1 MKLNLS
7 PLTLLFFALYLLTI
21 HDLTLVFTVTAIMIH
36 ELTHLI
42 VLYLCNGHA
51 TKLTVSP
58 LGFSIERSGGL
69 SYHQEALLSLSA
81 PMINLILAGVFY
93 INKCSPYA
101 VSANLS
107 FGLFNL
113 LPISPLD
120 GAKGIHALL
129 CKCLSIERAEHICRF
144 ISAFFLFGLWL
155 FSIALALFSDGNLS
169 LLLLSAT
176 LFFANVP
183 GERSDK

>member
-7 PLTLLFFALYLLTI
+7 PLTLLFFALYLLTT
-21 HDLTLVFTVTAIMIH
+21 HDLTLIFTVTAIVIH

-58 LGFSIERSGGL
+58 LGLSIERTGSL
-69 SYHQEALLSLSA
+69 SYNQEAMLALSA
-81 PMINLILAGVFY
+81 PLVNLILAGVFY
-93 INKCSPYA
+93 INRLSPYA

-113 LPISPLD
+113 LPIFPLD
-120 GAKGIHALL
+120 GAKEHAD
-129 CKCLSIERAEHICRF
+129 CFGRVLSAV
-144 ISAFFLFGLWL
+144 FLFGLWL
-155 FSIALALFSDGNLS
+155 FSIALALFGDNNLS
-169 LLLLSAT
+169 LLLLSAA
-176 LFFANVP
+176 LFFANLSS
-183 GERSDK
+183 GRSDK